1 MYEADY
7 NAMYKP
13 EFLDLPNVCNY
24 GLQSSVNDGALHI
37 GMKFASKEEAMMA
50 IKSYNIRNSIHS
62 RVDRSTMEK
71 YVCYY
76 VQRDNGCKWMV
87 RVSKRK
93 RKNNLWELTRYNG
106 PHTFCAI
113 VKCYKTVVQ
122 IDGTFLYEKYKLVL
136 LLVVVQDGNYN
147 ILPVA
152 FAFVQGDHTKSWAFF
167 LKNLRLHV
175 VTRERVCIIS
185 DRGAEIKPAL
195 DSLGPMWKPP
205 HVQHHYCVRH
215 IAANY
220 YGKYKKNDERQ
231 LVVHMVHGVED
242 GFGAHEHATT
252 GIFEV
257 EPRQC
262 PGFTFR
268 KSILIG
274 RTDLGPKDVR
284 AFMEKLAKEYSGNSY
299 HLISNNCNHFCNDEC
314 VQLTSKPIPRW
325 VNRLAR
331 LGPPFVECKM
341 KTLVLAEVL
350 YAVYVPWPT
359 FYVGFLCNCVLPAG
373 FNETK
378 VRQVR
383 SGQEAEK
390 KKLSGHSSRYMSSAN
405 PLPNSTTSGSCRQK
419 LHLRSSLSSS
429 FLIHSSSSLRL
440 KV

>member
-50 IKSYNIRNSIHS
+50 IKI
-62 RVDRSTMEK
+62 
-71 YVCYY
+71 
-76 VQRDNGCKWMV
+76 
-87 RVSKRK
+87 
-93 RKNNLWELTRYNG
+93 
-106 PHTFCAI
+106 
-113 VKCYKTVVQ
+113 
-122 IDGTFLYEKYKLVL
+122 
-136 LLVVVQDGNYN
+136 
-147 ILPVA
+147 
-152 FAFVQGDHTKSWAFF
+152 
-167 LKNLRLHV
+167 
-175 VTRERVCIIS
+175 
-185 DRGAEIKPAL
+185 
-195 DSLGPMWKPP
+195 
-205 HVQHHYCVRH
+205 
-215 IAANY
+215 
-220 YGKYKKNDERQ
+220 
-231 LVVHMVHGVED
+231 HGVED

-331 LGPPFVECKM
+331 LG
-341 KTLVLAEVL
+341 
-350 YAVYVPWPT
+350 
-359 FYVGFLCNCVLPAG
+359 FLCNCVLPAG